1 MTALVVAVAAA
12 VGLAAGLAGRRWT
25 DREAGAVTPA
35 WVHAAL
41 GAALCAIVA
50 WRFGLSWELPPY
62 MYFALVTGPL
72 TIIDLR
78 AHRLPNVLTLS
89 SYPIVAGLL
98 ALTALADHRGSD
110 LVRALLG
117 GAVVLAFYAV
127 LHLVNPAGM
136 GLGDVKLAGPM
147 GALLGWL
154 SWSVVLVGGFLGF
167 ALGAVAGI
175 ALLVARRAGRKSALP
190 FGPFMLAGA
199 WIAICASE
207 AISGLGLLP

>member
-1 MTALVVAVAAA
+1 MIAVVVLAGVLGLVV
-12 VGLAAGLAGRRWT
+12 GLGSRRWT
-25 DREAGAVTPA
+25 DAEAQESTPA
-35 WVHAAL
+35 WVHAAI
-41 GAALCAIVA
+41 AACLSAAAA
-50 WRFGLSWELPPY
+50 WRFGLSWELPAY
-62 MYFALVTGPL
+62 LYFALLSGPL

-78 AHRLPNVLTLS
+78 SHRLPNVLTLS
-89 SYPIVAGLL
+89 AYPIVGVLL
-98 ALTALADHRGSD
+98 ALPAIAEGRGED
-110 LVRALLG
+110 LLRAVLG
-117 GAVVLAFYAV
+117 GAVVLACYGV

-167 ALGAVAGI
+167 ALGAVVGI

-199 WIAICASE
+199 WIAILA
-207 AISGLGLLP
+207 ADPISAAGLLP